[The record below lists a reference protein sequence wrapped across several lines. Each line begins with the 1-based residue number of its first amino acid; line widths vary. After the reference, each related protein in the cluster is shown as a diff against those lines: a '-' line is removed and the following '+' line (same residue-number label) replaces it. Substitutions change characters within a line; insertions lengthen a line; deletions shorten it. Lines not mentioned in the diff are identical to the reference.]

1 MLSSVQKNGL
11 QPLERETIM
20 AWRIEDK
27 DAETKQ
33 VLESYLSDKG
43 LEDRGV
49 KTRNNVSSLY
59 SNIY

>member
-1 MLSSVQKNGL
+1 
-11 QPLERETIM
+11 M